1 MTYFLCLLLNNHTT
15 SNKMSIFQCSLRRLL
30 NWKSPNVS
38 VHLRD
43 IFSAVLSFRG
53 RNIEGMRFFFFF
65 KSMYRWRNAVFICR
79 SRILKWSICI
89 RMQDALNSVTVVT
102 KPFLPTSAFIWFS
115 GFLLGR
121 TKDLA

>member
-1 MTYFLCLLLNNHTT
+1 
-15 SNKMSIFQCSLRRLL
+15 MSIFQRSPTRLL
-30 NWKSPNVS
+30 NWTGPNVS

-43 IFSAVLSFRG
+43 SFSAVLSFRG
-53 RNIEGMRFFFFF
+53 RNIEGMRF
-65 KSMYRWRNAVFICR
+65 KKNKIKKIKGMYWWRNAVFICR
-79 SRILKWSICI
+79 SGILKWSICI
-89 RMQDALNSVTVVT
+89 RTQDALNSVAVVT